1 MAKTISGY
9 APDLLL
15 PSRPQHISL
24 LMTGGHLCVI
34 MMTNQR

>member
-1 MAKTISGY
+1 MAKCINGY
-9 APDLLL
+9 AAELLE
-15 PSRPQHISL
+15 PSRPQHISP

>member
-1 MAKTISGY
+1 MAKSISGY
-9 APDLLL
+9 TPGLLV

-34 MMTNQR
+34 LMTNQG